1 MRNEWNVWVVGGDLR
16 QVRLA
21 QLLHE
26 EGHTVHTWALEE
38 AEGVPGPAPDL
49 EGARLADCVVLPL
62 PAAGEDGGLNA
73 PFSQVR
79 AALPAVLDALRPGQV
94 VCAGRV
100 SPELAEQARARGL
113 RLFDY
118 FGREEMAVANAVPTA
133 EGAVQ
138 LAMEELPITLHG
150 ARVLVVGFGRV
161 GKLTAH
167 RFRALGARVSVA
179 ARKWADLA
187 WAEAYGYAPEHL
199 EGLDESLC
207 AYDLVVNT
215 APARVLDAR
224 RLEQLEPDCL
234 VIDLASRPGGVDL
247 EAAARLGV
255 RVIWALSLPGKVA
268 PVTAGSILRDT
279 ICHILCE
286 LGV

>member
-1 MRNEWNVWVVGGDLR
+1 M
-16 QVRLA
+16 
-21 QLLHE
+21 
-26 EGHTVHTWALEE
+26 
-38 AEGVPGPAPDL
+38 
-49 EGARLADCVVLPL
+49 
-62 PAAGEDGGLNA
+62 
-73 PFSQVR
+73 
-79 AALPAVLDALRPGQV
+79 LDALRPGQV
-94 VCAGRV
+94 VCAGRA
-100 SPELAEQARARGL
+100 SPELLALAEKRQL

-118 FGREEMAVANAVPTA
+118 FRREELAVANAVPTA

-179 ARKWADLA
+179 ARKWEDLA

-199 EGLDESLC
+199 EGLDECLC

-215 APARVLDAR
+215 APARVLDAD
-224 RLEQLEPDCL
+224 RLAQLEPDCL
-234 VIDLASRPGGVDL
+234 VIDLASRPGGVDM
-247 EAAARLGV
+247 EAASELGV

-268 PVTAGSILRDT
+268 PVTAGKILRDT

>member
-1 MRNEWNVWVVGGDLR
+1 MRNEWNIWVVGGDLR

-21 QLLHE
+21 RLLCE
-26 EGHTVHTWALEE
+26 EGHTVHTWALEQ
-38 AEGVPGPAPDL
+38 AEGVPEPAPDL
-49 EGARLADCVVLPL
+49 VEARLADCVVLPL
-62 PAAGEDGGLNA
+62 PAAGEDGRLNA
-73 PFSQVR
+73 PFSTEQPEL
-79 AALPAVLDALRPGQV
+79 AGVLDALRPGQV
-94 VCAGRV
+94 VCAGRA
-100 SPELAEQARARGL
+100 SPALLELAREREL

-118 FGREEMAVANAVPTA
+118 FDREELAVANAVPTA

-150 ARVLVVGFGRV
+150 ARVLVIGFGRV
-161 GKLTAH
+161 GRLTAH
-167 RFRALGARVSVA
+167 RFHALGARVSVA
-179 ARKWADLA
+179 ARKWSDLA
-187 WAEAYGYAPEHL
+187 WAEAYGYVPERL
-199 EGLDESLC
+199 EQLDGGLC

-215 APARVLDAR
+215 APARVLDAA

-247 EAAARLGV
+247 EAAARLGL

-268 PVTAGSILRDT
+268 PVTAGSVLRDT